1 MSSEGG
7 LAKERATCDSSMV
20 PKAERKLFWKICVGE
35 FAIVVLLYCVVL
47 TLKGG
52 GAGSGLGRNDDIK
65 ETISILSP

>member
-35 FAIVVLLYCVVL
+35 FAIVLYCVVL